1 MTTTLRWTLLVVVA
15 AIVAACGVPTDSA
28 PRDLAAERL
37 PEGLQAEQSTTTTTA
52 GADTDETTE
61 TLTIYL
67 LDGEAELVRQTARSV
82 NDDSVSE
89 MIAQLKELTDRDRNA
104 GLRTLITPDVS
115 LISPT
120 QSQEMLAGLT
130 LRLPLSDEFYTA
142 EGRNRSLAAAQLV
155 FTITATG
162 RFDAVLFVDSEDE
175 PQLIPTSESELPD
188 QPRPMTRLDFS
199 GFNPLLVTG
208 E

>member
-1 MTTTLRWTLLVVVA
+1 MTLRRLVLLVVVA
-15 AIVAACGVPTDSA
+15 LTTACGVPTDSA
-28 PRDLAAERL
+28 PRDLAADRL
-37 PEGLQAEQSTTTTTA
+37 PDGLLPEQTTTTTTVA
-52 GADTDETTE
+52 GSADDPIS
-61 TLTIYL
+61 LTVYL
-67 LDGEAELVRQTARSV
+67 VDGEELVRQTARTAT
-82 NDDSVSE
+82 DDSPSE
-89 MIAQLKELTDRDRNA
+89 MISQLQRLTDRDRDA

-115 LISPT
+115 LVSPT
-120 QSQEMLAGLT
+120 QSQEMTAGRT
-130 LRLPLSDEFYTA
+130 LRLPLSDEFYAA

-162 RFDAVLFVDSEDE
+162 RFDAVLFVDGEDE

-199 GFNPLLVTG
+199 GFNPLLAGG

>member
-1 MTTTLRWTLLVVVA
+1 MTTFRRLGLLLAIA
-15 AIVAACGVPTDSA
+15 ALVAACGVPTDSA
-28 PRDLAAERL
+28 PRDLAADRL
-37 PEGLQAEQSTTTTTA
+37 PDGLRSQQTTTTTSPNA
-52 GADTDETTE
+52 EETSE

-67 LDGEAELVRQTARSV
+67 LDGEADLLRSTARSV
-82 NDDSVSE
+82 NDVSPSE
-89 MIAQLKELTDRDRNA
+89 MVAQLQRLTDRDRDA

-115 LISPT
+115 LVSPT
-120 QSQEMLAGLT
+120 RSQETTAGRT

-155 FTITATG
+155 FTITATA
-162 RFDAVLFVDSEDE
+162 RFDAVLFVDSDGE

-199 GFNPLLVTG
+199 GFNPLLANG

>member
-1 MTTTLRWTLLVVVA
+1 MTVRRSAAVIVAVVGL
-15 AIVAACGVPTDSA
+15 VAACGVPTDGA
-28 PRDLAAERL
+28 PRDLAADRL
-37 PEGLQAEQSTTTTTA
+37 PDGLRSQQTTTTTSPNA
-52 GADTDETTE
+52 EETTE
-61 TLTIYL
+61 VLTVYL
-67 LDGEAELVRQTARSV
+67 LDGEAELLRQRARSV
-82 NDDSVSE
+82 NDQSPSE
-89 MIAQLKELTDRDRNA
+89 MINQLQRITDRDGEA

-115 LISPT
+115 LVSPT
-120 QSQEMLAGLT
+120 RSQETTAGET

-162 RFDAVLFVDSEDE
+162 RWDAVLFVDSDGE

-199 GFNPLLVTG
+199 GFNPLLVTN